1 MPEPIGPLYPTQVP
15 LKTEAAD
22 IRKALNLYHYGTDTV
37 PTDEASIL
45 PDSIAGYIRDVTQA
59 VNDIN
64 AGQAVINNLNTDEG
78 LNDVITTGVY
88 NSISSPTTGAPLN
101 YPTTVPG
108 LLIVHNPEL
117 GAIFQRYHTN
127 GSTNNIFFRSYNTTT
142 SSWSSWSL
150 VSKDGHT
157 HDTRYYTKD
166 QVDTRVSS
174 SLTANRAVATDN
186 NGTVISTAVTAQEI
200 GFVAGVTSNIQ
211 LQIDGKSNL
220 GHTHNDLYYTKSEQP
235 KIYVQSTQPTAASDG
250 DLWFW

>member
-1 MPEPIGPLYPTQVP
+1 MPEPIGILYPTQVP

-37 PTDEASIL
+37 PTDESQIIAESM
-45 PDSIAGYIRDVTQA
+45 AGYIRDVTQA

-64 AGQAVINNLNTDEG
+64 AGLAVINNLNIDEN
-78 LNDVITTGVY
+78 LNDIIITGVY
-88 NSISSPTTGAPLN
+88 NSISSPTTALQ
-101 YPTTVPG
+101 YPSTVAG

-117 GAIFQRYHTN
+117 GAIFQRYHTS
-127 GSTNNIFFRSYNTTT
+127 GSTNNIYFRSYNTAT

-157 HDTRYYTKD
+157 HDARYYTKD
-166 QVDTRVSS
+166 QIDLRLSTSVAVSRAIVSDDQGKINS
-174 SLTANRAVATDN
+174 ST
-186 NGTVISTAVTAQEI
+186 
-200 GFVAGVTSNIQ
+200 VTSTELSYLSGLLSNAQSQ
-211 LQIDGKSNL
+211 LDGKSNV

-235 KIYVQSTQPTAASDG
+235 KIYVQSTQPTSASDG